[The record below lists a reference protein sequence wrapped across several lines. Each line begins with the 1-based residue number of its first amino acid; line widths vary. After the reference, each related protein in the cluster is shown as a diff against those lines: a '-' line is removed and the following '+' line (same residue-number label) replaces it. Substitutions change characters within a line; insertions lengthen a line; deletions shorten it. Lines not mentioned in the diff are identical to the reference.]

1 MSLLNLLQ
9 CFCFIFCYFACEE
22 CVILAPRQGIELVTS
37 ALEGE
42 VLTTGLPEK
51 FPGEVLNF
59 SSMYS
64 CHRTSYIIF
73 FFSSCENS

>member
-9 CFCFIFCYFACEE
+9 CFCFMFCYFALEE
-22 CVILAPRQGIELVTS
+22 CVILAPRQGIELVTP

-42 VLTTGLPEK
+42 ILTTGLQGSSQEK
-51 FPGEVLNF
+51 SFKFQFYVLLSQNILH
-59 SSMYS
+59 Y
-64 CHRTSYIIF
+64 